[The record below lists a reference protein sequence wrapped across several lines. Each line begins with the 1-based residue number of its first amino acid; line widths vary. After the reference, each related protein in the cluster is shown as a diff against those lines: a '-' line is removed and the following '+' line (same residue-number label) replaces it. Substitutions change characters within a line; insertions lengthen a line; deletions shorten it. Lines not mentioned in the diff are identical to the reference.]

1 MSMRSALGNKIS
13 SVVTLQEVAPRH
25 FVGLLVVVG
34 LLVAPYAGVDTVTQ
48 LTLIAALYFA
58 VFAMSWDTVSGYT
71 GQFSFG
77 HSFLFAVGGYTAG
90 LLNLGHNVSPV
101 FAVLAATAVTM
112 VAGFIFGAPAL
123 RLSGPY
129 FAVVT
134 FLLPL
139 VLLQIF
145 VLKKDIFG
153 GNLGLGNPD
162 PLVSATDFG
171 TNVLLNYYLAVF
183 AFLVILVVLVA
194 VTRSNA
200 GRIFTAI
207 REDEA
212 TVAACGINP
221 IKFKLFSFVLSA
233 AVAGLG
239 GALYVHSPVGQPQV
253 SQLLAVTV
261 SINVLLATLLGGSG
275 TITGAAAGGFVYF
288 FLNDYLNNVG
298 WILPVL
304 DVDVSQFSLVIFSL
318 TVLVLIFVLPEGI
331 LPWLIQR
338 GRSLLSRAQGRPATT
353 DGGETPLE
361 RTYRKYDRELRQL
374 GIDGDDDE

>member
-1 MSMRSALGNKIS
+1 MSMRSELGEKIS
-13 SVVTLQEVAPRH
+13 SVVAIQTVAPRH
-25 FVGLLVVVG
+25 FIGIVFAVA
-34 LLVAPYAGVDTVTQ
+34 LLVAPYIGVGTVTQ

-90 LLNLGHNVSPV
+90 LLNLGHNVSPAIAIV
-101 FAVLAATAVTM
+101 AATVVTM

-145 VLKKDIFG
+145 ILKKDIFG
-153 GNLGLGNPD
+153 GNLGLSNPD
-162 PLVSATDFG
+162 PLVSASDFA
-171 TNVLLNYYLAVF
+171 TNVLLNYYVAVF
-183 AFLVILVVLVA
+183 TFLLVLIVLFV

-200 GRIFTAI
+200 GRVFTAI

-221 IKFKLFSFVLSA
+221 TKFKLFSFVLSA
-233 AVAGLG
+233 AIAGLG

-261 SINVLLATLLGGSG
+261 SINVLLAALLGGSG
-275 TITGAAAGGFVYF
+275 TITGAAAGGLVYF
-288 FLNDYLNNVG
+288 FLNDFLNNVG
-298 WILPVL
+298 WVLPVL
-304 DVDVSQFSLVIFSL
+304 NVNISQFSLVIFSL
-318 TVLVLIFVLPEGI
+318 TVLVLVFVLPEGI
-331 LPWLIQR
+331 LPWLVQR
-338 GRSLLSRAQGRPATT
+338 GRSVLSRARSRPAVT

-361 RTYRKYDRELRQL
+361 RTYQKYDRELRRL
-374 GIDGDDDE
+374 GVRGDDDE